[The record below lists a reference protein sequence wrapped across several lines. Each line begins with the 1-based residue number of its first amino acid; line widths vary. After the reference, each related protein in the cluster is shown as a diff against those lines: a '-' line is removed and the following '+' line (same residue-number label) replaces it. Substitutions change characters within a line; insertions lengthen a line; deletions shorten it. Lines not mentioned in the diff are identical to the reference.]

1 MTLVTL
7 CMTVAASLAGQAAG
21 GTRVAVVNLPVVSER
36 YQRTSDLEEQFEA
49 VRQKINAQ
57 RNQMR
62 EHMERMA
69 RSLQEELKPGTDA
82 FRARQKEL
90 AVAEVELRWFEE
102 TEGQKVEQGLARSL
116 RMIYGDIQTVV
127 AEVAKDKDLDI
138 VVASDQIPDE
148 VPNSPTQV
156 RQHILL
162 QKVIYWS
169 PRADITDEVVA
180 RLNSKYNAQKK
191 VAQPGE

>member
-36 YQRTSDLEEQFEA
+36 YQRTADLEEQFEV
-49 VRQKINAQ
+49 VRKKINEQ

-62 EHMERMA
+62 ERMDRMA

-116 RMIYGDIQTVV
+116 RMIYADIQTVV
-127 AEVAKDKDLDI
+127 AEVAKEKDLDI
-138 VVASDQIPDE
+138 VVASDQIPE
-148 VPNSPTQV
+148 EAPSSPTQV

-191 VAQPGE
+191 AAQPGG